1 MTRRARNGMFTAER
15 TTEETH
21 TKRVTERLTFEE
33 DDTLTDLRPV
43 LGLDAI
49 PQADWEAQG
58 WDPGP
63 IQPHGMYL
71 AQRRAQLEQAL
82 GLLVTVAQSLPPGE
96 LTPAVRA
103 RWVGQAVTILR
114 AGPKI

>member
-1 MTRRARNGMFTAER
+1 MTRRARNGRFTAER

-21 TKRVTERLTFEE
+21 TKRVTERLTERLTFE
-33 DDTLTDLRPV
+33 DADTLT
-43 LGLDAI
+43 GLDG
-49 PQADWEAQG
+49 PVEWAQG

-63 IQPHGMYL
+63 IHPHGMYL